1 MTSTTTKTC
10 LSLSSKK
17 PAPGDFGDVL
27 KMIAATIPILRCATK
42 ATKASFARRS
52 TKNSRAP
59 SGEVSAFLC
68 NFLDDHGVKPAQILK
83 KAGLRHVTQADW
95 QDPDA
100 VHALYM
106 ATQRFMPQ
114 TLQSDSEAA
123 SDDDEQPSLVASDS
137 YYTCS
142 L

>member
-100 VHALYM
+100 VHALYI
-106 ATQRFMPQ
+106 TQRFMPQ